1 MTPKNYIRGI
11 KAMFLSVGDPH
22 VAEGQMAYMRNQFPF
37 YGLKAPVWVAHLRE
51 YTREHGFPVYG
62 GPLEATVRLAY
73 ADEYRELHYVALQLI
88 EKTQKKSGP
97 DLIRLLEELILTN
110 SWWDTVDWIAKL
122 VGIHF
127 ESYPDQITPVTER
140 WMASDNFWL
149 QRVAI
154 IYQLRYKDKTDTD
167 RMFRYIHQIAGSKEF
182 FLQKAAGWALRQHA
196 KTDPELIAQFLQKE
210 TLPALTRREAMKQL
224 VRMGY

>member
-1 MTPKNYIRGI
+1 MPKAYIRGI
-11 KAMFLSVGDPH
+11 KTLFLSVGDPN
-22 VAEGQMAYMRNQFPF
+22 VAEAQMAYMRHQFSF
-37 YGLKAPVWVAHLRE
+37 YGLKAPIWVAHFRA
-51 YTREHGFPVYG
+51 YAQVHGYPTYG
-62 GPLEATVRLAY
+62 GPLEETVRLAF
-73 ADEYRELHYVALQLI
+73 ADEYREMHYIALQII

-97 DLIRLLEELILTN
+97 DLIHLLEELILTN

-127 ESYPDQITPVTER
+127 ESYPQQIAPITER
-140 WMASDNFWL
+140 WMASDKLWL

-167 RMFRYIHQIAGSKEF
+167 RMFRYIRQIAGSKEF

-196 KTDPELIAQFLQKE
+196 KTDPACIARFLKKE

-224 VRMGY
+224 QKMGY